1 MSGASF
7 MLTLACPKV
16 PWFCSLEFH
25 ELQGGKGPQYGY
37 GTNREAAMKAFNGT
51 CRVFLCPRSRLACRC
66 PKLAPEGCSLPL
78 RGLHQ
83 IEPEH
88 KVLRLYLMVALETR

>member
-37 GTNREAAMKAFNGT
+37 GTNREAAMKAFKGT
-51 CRVFLCPRSRLACRC
+51 WESR
-66 PKLAPEGCSLPL
+66 
-78 RGLHQ
+78 
-83 IEPEH
+83 
-88 KVLRLYLMVALETR
+88 

>member
-37 GTNREAAMKAFNGT
+37 GTNREAAMKAF
-51 CRVFLCPRSRLACRC
+51 CPSNQPSSKNMHPYMNPCPAMIPSALNSPALASR
-66 PKLAPEGCSLPL
+66 K
-78 RGLHQ
+78 
-83 IEPEH
+83 
-88 KVLRLYLMVALETR
+88 